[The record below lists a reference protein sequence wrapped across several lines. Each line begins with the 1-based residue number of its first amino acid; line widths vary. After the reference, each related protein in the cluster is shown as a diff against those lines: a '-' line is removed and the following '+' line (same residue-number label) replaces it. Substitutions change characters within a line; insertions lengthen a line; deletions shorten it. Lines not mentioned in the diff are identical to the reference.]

1 MAKTPSSEFPV
12 TDCAAPL
19 VVILGAG
26 VHGVAIARE
35 LLLQRVPVV
44 LVEKHDIAYGAT
56 AKSSRLIHGG
66 LRYLEYGDV
75 SLVRESL
82 QERERLLSSAPQ
94 FVRPLRLFIP
104 VRESW
109 SGLRRSVMGFFGL
122 RRTEW
127 GRALEGPAVPRGYWP
142 TRIGLSMYDWLS
154 GSQAFPSSTAVE
166 MSDPG
171 VPQVDR
177 KRYSGMLA
185 YSDAQMLYPER
196 FVLALLADAVHIA
209 ASEHVP
215 LDILTR
221 RTVAWEQNTLRVIDD
236 KGISRDLTPTLIVN
250 ATGAWGDHTLQSL
263 RVDHPPLFGGTKGS
277 HIVTWNAELKAAL
290 GEHAVYAEAN
300 DGRLVFVLPFGDAVL
315 VGTTDESFTGSPGEV
330 TATPEE
336 LDYLLRSVHD
346 VFGITLTNEDIAAHY
361 CGVRPLPAHAG
372 SNAATS
378 RDHSL
383 AWQAADGVPVLTLV
397 GGKLTTWR
405 AFAEEAVT
413 TVLQRLQRPRLEAT
427 ATRMVPGDDPLPNGL
442 VAGPELWSH
451 WATEFQTT
459 PEQVAAL
466 WPLYGTRLTTLLQTT
481 RGDVGRTIAGTAWTS
496 SVVRWIIEHEWVTR
510 LEDLVERRL
519 MLAFARELSITT
531 LNDLA
536 GVLIDA
542 GRLDVAARDAEIAAC
557 AARLQRFYGRWLSS
571 S

>member
-1 MAKTPSSEFPV
+1 MSE
-12 TDCAAPL
+12 TAAPL

-35 LLLQRVPVV
+35 LLLQRIPVV
-44 LVEKHDIAYGAT
+44 LIESNDIAYGAT

-75 SLVRESL
+75 GLVRESL
-82 QERERLLSSAPQ
+82 QERERLLTSAPH

-109 SGLRRSVMGFFGL
+109 SGLWRSAVGFVGL

-154 GSQAFPSSTAVE
+154 GSQAFPASTSVA
-166 MSDPG
+166 MTDPG
-171 VPQVDR
+171 VPRVDR
-177 KRYSGMLA
+177 SRYSGMLA

-209 ASEHVP
+209 ATSNVSFTV
-215 LDILTR
+215 LTR
-221 RTVAWEQNTLRVIDD
+221 RDVVWDRKTLHVTTEGGTSLDFRP
-236 KGISRDLTPTLIVN
+236 SLIVN
-250 ATGAWGDHTLQSL
+250 ATGAWGDRTLQGL
-263 RVDHPPLFGGTKGS
+263 RVDHPTLFGGTKGS
-277 HIVTWNAELKAAL
+277 HFVTWNRELKDAL
-290 GEHAVYAEAN
+290 AEHAIYAEAN

-330 TATPEE
+330 AATPEE
-336 LDYLLRSVHD
+336 LEYLLRSVHD
-346 VFGITLTNEDIAAHY
+346 VFGITLTREDIAAHY

-372 SNAATS
+372 ANTATS

-383 AWQAADGVPVLTLV
+383 TWQTADAVPVLTLV

-413 TVLQRLQRPRLEAT
+413 AVLQRLRRPRLEAM
-427 ATRMVPGDDPLPNGL
+427 ATRMIPGNDPLPDGL
-442 VAGPELWSH
+442 PPGPELWAH

-459 PEQVAAL
+459 TEQVAVL
-466 WPLYGTRLTTLLQTT
+466 WPLFGTRLTTLLQTT
-481 RGDVGRTIAGTAWTS
+481 RGQTSHLISGTVWTS
-496 SVVRWIIEHEWVTR
+496 AVVRWIIEHEWVSR

-519 MLAFARELSITT
+519 MLAFARELSIST

-536 GVLIDA
+536 DVLIEA
-542 GRLDVAARDAEIAAC
+542 GRLEPTARAAEVAACVE
-557 AARLQRFYGRWLSS
+557 RLQRFYGRQVPA
-571 S
+571 

>member
-1 MAKTPSSEFPV
+1 M
-12 TDCAAPL
+12 TDPASPL

-35 LLLQRVPVV
+35 LLLQRVRVV
-44 LVEKHDIAYGAT
+44 LVEKYDIAYGAT

-75 SLVRESL
+75 GLVRESL
-82 QERERLLSSAPQ
+82 LERERLLFSAPN

-104 VRESW
+104 VRASW
-109 SGLRRSVMGFFGL
+109 SGLRRSAIGFFGL

-154 GSQAFPSSTAVE
+154 GSQAFPSSTAVA
-166 MSDPG
+166 MTDPA
-171 VPQVDR
+171 VPHVDR

-196 FVLALLADAVHIA
+196 FVLALMADAVHIA
-209 ASEHVP
+209 ASEHVSF
-215 LDILTR
+215 DVLTR
-221 RTVAWEQNTLRVIDD
+221 RSVSWEQGRLRIVSD
-236 KGISRDLTPTLIVN
+236 KGETTDVTPTLIVN

-263 RVDHPPLFGGTKGS
+263 RVAQPPLFGGTKGS
-277 HIVTWNAELKAAL
+277 HVVTWNTELKTAL
-290 GEHAVYAEAN
+290 GEHAIYAEAG

-315 VGTTDESFTGSPGEV
+315 IGTTDESFTGLPGEV
-330 TATPEE
+330 VATSEE
-336 LDYLLRSVHD
+336 LAYLLRSVRD
-346 VFGITLTNEDIAAHY
+346 VFGITLTHDDIAAHY
-361 CGVRPLPAHAG
+361 CGVRPLPVQTG
-372 SNAATS
+372 TNASIS

-383 AWQAADGVPVLTLV
+383 TWQAADAVPVLTLV

-413 TVLQRLQRPRLEAT
+413 AVLQRLQRIRLEAT
-427 ATRMVPGDDPLPNGL
+427 ATRMVPGHDPLPNGL
-442 VAGPELWSH
+442 SPGPELWQH

-459 PEQVAAL
+459 AEQVAAL
-466 WPLYGTRLTTLLQTT
+466 WPLYGTRLTTILQTT
-481 RGDVGRTIAGTAWTS
+481 RGDHGKAIAGTAWTTA
-496 SVVRWIIEHEWVTR
+496 VVRWVVEHEWVTR

-519 MLAFARELSITT
+519 MLAFARELSIAT
-531 LNDLA
+531 LEDLA
-536 GVLIDA
+536 DVLIDA
-542 GRLDVAARDAEIAAC
+542 GRLDAARRAEEVTAC
-557 AARLQRFYGRWLSS
+557 VTRLQRFYGRRL
-571 S
+571 